1 MLHLFK
7 APSHVPH
14 RRSDKHVLPA
24 GQHPRRQNLIG
35 PGYRPEG
42 PSPTSVKEVY
52 HLEIENGY
60 IENDGK
66 GYSRICWG
74 YVKFQK
80 GKGEDLKG

>member
-14 RRSDKHVLPA
+14 MHSDKHVLPA

-35 PGYRPEG
+35 PRYRPEG
-42 PSPTSVKEVY
+42 PTVSSVKEVY

-66 GYSRICWG
+66 RYFRICWGYWG

-80 GKGEDLKG
+80 GNG